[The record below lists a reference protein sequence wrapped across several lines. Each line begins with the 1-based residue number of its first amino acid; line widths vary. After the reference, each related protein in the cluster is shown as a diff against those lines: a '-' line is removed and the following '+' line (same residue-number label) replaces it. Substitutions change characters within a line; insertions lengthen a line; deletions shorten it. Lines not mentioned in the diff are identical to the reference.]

1 MKTKLGVSVAMMA
14 AAAYLIGFFNGNV
27 ALLLIVGYVL
37 ICESDEWLKKS
48 VVKALVVGLL
58 FTLISAVIGFI
69 PNAIS
74 IVDDLFN
81 IFGGSFSIGFVSRI
95 IIFINTVLDVFEKLL
110 MLGLAL
116 MAFDNKTIK
125 LPLVDDLIEKHM

>member
-1 MKTKLGVSVAMMA
+1 MKTKLGISVAMMA
-14 AAAYLIGFFNGNV
+14 AAAYLIGFFSGNT

-48 VVKALVVGLL
+48 VVKALAVGLTFSL
-58 FTLISAVIGFI
+58 VSAVIGFI

-74 IVDDLFN
+74 IVDDLVN
-81 IFGGSFSIGFVSRI
+81 IFGGSFNILFISRI
-95 IIFINTVLDVFEKLL
+95 VNFINTVLTVFEKLL

-125 LPLVDDLIEKHM
+125 LPLIDDLLEKHM